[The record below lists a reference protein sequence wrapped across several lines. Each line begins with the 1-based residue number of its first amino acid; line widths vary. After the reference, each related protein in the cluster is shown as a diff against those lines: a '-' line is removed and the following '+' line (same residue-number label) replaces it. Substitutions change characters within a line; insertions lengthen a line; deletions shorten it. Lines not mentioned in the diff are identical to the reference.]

1 MDCNGRKEG
10 EDQQQQKV
18 CVCVGGGGGGGKK
31 KQKRRKRLVFNSFPL
46 LQEFVILIEQPICTY
61 ICAYGSCGVFNCDF
75 SEGTSVSVVL
85 GEYRGFQRSA
95 VSVWRLQNE
104 M

>member
-1 MDCNGRKEG
+1 MDKKKNKKKRK
-10 EDQQQQKV
+10 KS
-18 CVCVGGGGGGGKK
+18 CVCV
-31 KQKRRKRLVFNSFPL
+31 VFNSFPL

-61 ICAYGSCGVFNCDF
+61 IRVYGSCGVFNCDF

-85 GEYRGFQRSA
+85 GKYRGFQRSA